1 MPSTTS
7 SSFSRPEP
15 SSTVMTPSLPTLSI
29 ASAMILPMASSELA
43 EMVPTWAIAL
53 LSVQGLDI
61 FLSSATAADTALS
74 IPRFKSIGFMP
85 AASDFLHHLR
95 AHVLELVLEFDLFR
109 DGHAVL
115 RDRGGAETL
124 FEHHVAAF
132 RAERDLDGVRQDV
145 HTLHHAGAG
154 VVAEL
159 NFFCCHIDS
168 S

>member
-53 LSVQGLDI
+53 LSVQGLGI
-61 FLSSATAADTALS
+61 FLSSAAAAD
-74 IPRFKSIGFMP
+74 
-85 AASDFLHHLR
+85 
-95 AHVLELVLEFDLFR
+95 
-109 DGHAVL
+109 
-115 RDRGGAETL
+115 
-124 FEHHVAAF
+124 AAF

-168 S
+168 SKKFGISINLRARP